1 MSLSPFD
8 SALYGKLFA
17 DAEIATYFT
26 DDAVIAAMVL
36 FETALASAQARV
48 GLIPLAAAD
57 DITAACRDF
66 TPDPASLSASCAHT
80 GVPVPGLVK
89 AIKAQ
94 VGGDAARY
102 VHFGA
107 TSQDVVDTA
116 LVLRMRDVI
125 GVLRHRMRKIIKS
138 LMKLSNDHR
147 TTVMAAR
154 TRSQQAVPTTF
165 GLKVAGWLMP
175 LVRLDHQLAISARQF
190 LRLSFGGAAGT
201 LASLGASGFEV
212 EEALADELG
221 LEIAEM
227 PWHSQRDIVV
237 DLAGKLTS
245 LTCAFGKMGQDLILL
260 SQSEIAEVTLANGG
274 GSSTMPHKANPI
286 AAEMLV
292 TLARFGA
299 TQMAHLHHAQIHDH
313 ERSGTAWLQ
322 EWLALPEIVMACGK
336 AMGGMYS
343 LLGNLQVN
351 SHKMRENIEIS
362 RGAMLAEAATFA
374 LAAHMDRDAADDLVK
389 QAVATSQDEGTH
401 LFDELP
407 KLTHAGVDWEKVRDP
422 AHYLGMNDGYI
433 DRVLGAAQRVLAEG

>member
-8 SALYGKLFA
+8 SALYGSLFA
-17 DAEIATYFT
+17 DGEIAAYFS
-26 DDAVIAAMVL
+26 DDAVIASMVL

-57 DITAACRDF
+57 KISERCRDF
-66 TPDPASLSASCAHT
+66 APDPASLAVSCANT

-89 AIKAQ
+89 AIKAH

-125 GVLRHRMRKIIKS
+125 ATLRLRMRKIIKS
-138 LMKLSNDHR
+138 LIALCQDHR
-147 TTVMAAR
+147 ATVMAGR

-175 LVRLDHQLAISARQF
+175 LVRLDQQLAISAQQF

-201 LASLGASGFEV
+201 LASLGQAGGKV

-221 LEIAEM
+221 LTVAEM
-227 PWHSQRDIVV
+227 PWHSQRDIIV
-237 DLAGKLTS
+237 DLASKLTS
-245 LTCAFGKMGQDLILL
+245 LTCAFGKVGQDLVLL
-260 SQSEIAEVTLANGG
+260 AQSEIAEVTLANGG

-299 TQMAHLHHAQIHDH
+299 TQMSHLHHAQIHEH

-322 EWLALPEIVMACGK
+322 EWLSFPEIVMACGK
-336 AMGGMYS
+336 ATSLMLS

-351 SHKMRENIEIS
+351 SGKMRENIDIS

-374 LAAHMDRDAADDLVK
+374 LSNHMDRDGADALVK
-389 QAVATSQDEGTH
+389 KAIAQSQANGSSM
-401 LFDELP
+401 FDELP
-407 KLTHAGVDWEKVRDP
+407 KLTDAGVNWDQVRDP
-422 AHYLGMNDGYI
+422 ANYIGMNDTYI
-433 DRVLGAAQRVLAEG
+433 DRVLGAAQRALAEG

>member
-8 SALYGKLFA
+8 SALYGDLFA
-17 DAEIATYFT
+17 DAEIAAYFS
-26 DDAVIAAMVL
+26 DDAVIASMVL
-36 FETALASAQARV
+36 FETALAAAQARA
-48 GLIPLAAAD
+48 GLVPQVAAD
-57 DITAACRDF
+57 KITAACRDF
-66 TPDPASLSASCAHT
+66 TPDPASLAASTANT

-89 AIKAQ
+89 AIKAH

-116 LVLRMRDVI
+116 LVLRMRDV
-125 GVLRHRMRKIIKS
+125 VATLRHRMRKIIKS
-138 LMKLSNDHR
+138 LMNLADDHR
-147 TTVMAAR
+147 ATVMAGR

-175 LVRLDHQLAISARQF
+175 LVRLDHQLAVSARQF

-201 LASLGASGFEV
+201 LASIGPAGQEV
-212 EEALADELG
+212 EQALADELG
-221 LEIAEM
+221 LEIAEL
-227 PWHSQRDIVV
+227 PWHSQRDMVV
-237 DLAGKLTS
+237 DLASKLTS
-245 LTCAFGKMGQDLILL
+245 LTCAFGKIGQDLVLL

-274 GSSTMPHKANPI
+274 GSSTMPHKANPV

-299 TQMAHLHHAQIHDH
+299 TQMSHLHHAQIHEH
-313 ERSGTAWLQ
+313 ERSGIAWLQ

-336 AMGGMYS
+336 ATALMLS
-343 LLGNLQVN
+343 LLGHLQVN
-351 SHKMRENIEIS
+351 TAKMRENIDIS

-374 LAAHMDRDAADDLVK
+374 LADHMDRDMADKLVK
-389 QAVATSQDEGTH
+389 QAVATSLAQGTH

-407 KLTHAGVDWEKVRDP
+407 KLTDAGVDWRKVRDP
-422 AHYLGMNDGYI
+422 ANYLGLNDVYI
-433 DRVLGAAQRVLAEG
+433 DRVLGAAHRILTEG